1 MKSRTFVFIVC
12 SPVGRAGKTMT
23 ARLLGDY
30 FLLSGRTFVGFDTDA
45 HEPSF
50 AARFPQEVIVS
61 DLNTIQGQMALIDPL
76 LVPDGTPKI
85 IDLWHRSLDSFLT
98 LLDQTEFVAEA
109 RKLAIEPVV
118 LYLAEGSPRSVETAA
133 RLAARYP
140 DLQIIIVMNEGTV
153 PGLSGHAEL
162 AGNPGVRSF
171 RITALDP
178 VLLQTIE
185 EPGFSLSKFM
195 AMPPVNMSIVVRA
208 GLREWLWRIFSQFKS
223 FELRTALAE
232 TEHLG

>member
-1 MKSRTFVFIVC
+1 MKNRTFVFIVC

-76 LVPDGTPKI
+76 LVPDGMPKI
-85 IDLWHRSLDSFLT
+85 VDLWHRSFDGFLT
-98 LLDQTEFVAEA
+98 LLDHTEFVAEA

-118 LYLAEGSPRSVETAA
+118 LYLAEGSPRSVEMAT

-140 DLQIIIVMNEGTV
+140 DLQIILVMNEGTA
-153 PGLSGHAEL
+153 PGLAGHEEL
-162 AGNPGVRSF
+162 VGNRSF
-171 RITALDP
+171 KITALDP

-185 EPGFSLSKFM
+185 EPGFSLSGFM
-195 AMPPVNMSIVVRA
+195 LMPPVNMSIVVRA